1 MKKLFLLALTFA
13 ASFGYSQTL
22 NIEFGSAIGPT
33 PDFDGL
39 FFTDPQGV
47 RFPVDGSS
55 QASLSVGYFAEAPTT
70 GQSLSNYISD
80 FQLVGVSQSF
90 TGGTSPGFFPAS
102 EAVTGTEATT
112 AGGNQAYVFVLGG
125 VDSFSSAAEASSYGL
140 FSNSSGWDITS
151 LSGSSSAA
159 TDTFRTLQPDTIIAG
174 NLTSVSD
181 GFEFQAIPEPSA
193 YATILG
199 LLGLG
204 YAVFCRR
211 RRSSST
217 D

>member
-1 MKKLFLLALTFA
+1 MKRLILLALTFV

-22 NIEFGSAIGPT
+22 NIEFGST
-33 PDFDGL
+33 FSSSDGL
-39 FFTDPQGV
+39 YFTDQQGI
-47 RFPVDGSS
+47 RFPSNGSFP
-55 QASLSVGYFAEAPTT
+55 ASLSVGYFAEAPIT
-70 GQSLSNYISD
+70 GQSLSDYISN
-80 FQLVGVSQSF
+80 FQLVGDSQSF
-90 TGGTSPGFFPAS
+90 IDGTSPGFFSAS
-102 EAVTGTEATT
+102 TTVTGTEASTP
-112 AGGNQAYVFVLGG
+112 GGNQAYVFVLGG

-140 FSNSSGWDITS
+140 FSNSSGWDISS

-174 NLTSVSD
+174 NLISVSD